1 MAPAACSV
9 DWLEA
14 RRRTSVTSSLEQAW
28 VKAPA
33 SVNFSVMMLGG
44 TELNICDIV
53 AIEPKYFYIFRLV
66 TLQKSGSMA

>member
-44 TELNICDIV
+44 TELNI
-53 AIEPKYFYIFRLV
+53 
-66 TLQKSGSMA
+66 